1 MEKLQQPPQNWSEAA
16 EDLAAAGDTNGA
28 IAFLESVI
36 SHLELETLKNR
47 SDSIVTQLQLAS
59 ALTELATLY
68 SSKGFSLKADDLL
81 TRASLIKQTSQ
92 QNDARV
98 GEEYEGEAIA
108 QTNVASSSSSSSKDS
123 KFNGDL
129 DLGRNGKHGEAE
141 LPAETSPHND
151 SSDDDWE
158 AMADRKP
165 DELLPTVSSD
175 CIAGVS
181 SLKLDTSKSPA
192 PKRRGR
198 GTFSY
203 EKQELYSDQLRDS
216 SVVDVEDEGSHCSS
230 EDKKVVQNT
239 KYGTAH
245 VLVLADFPP
254 STRTIELERL
264 FEDYKDRGFVIRWV
278 NDTVALAVFQTP
290 SVALEAQKSICCP
303 FNVRI
308 LSEDDTLLGSIK
320 TKDLD
325 PPRQRPKTSA
335 QAAQRLIAHGMG
347 LKLPSVG
354 SGSREHKKQED
365 ARRDRIVT
373 RQKLRDEAWG
383 DD

>member
-1 MEKLQQPPQNWSEAA
+1 MEKVEQPPQNWSEAA
-16 EDLAAAGDTNGA
+16 EDLAAAGDTDGA
-28 IAFLESVI
+28 IAFIESVI
-36 SHLELETLKNR
+36 SNLELQTLKDP

-68 SSKGFSLKADDLL
+68 SSKGFSLKADELR
-81 TRASLIKQTSQ
+81 TRASLIKQTQ

-98 GEEYEGEAIA
+98 GKEYEGERIA
-108 QTNVASSSSSSSKDS
+108 PTNLASSSSSSSSSCKDS
-123 KFNGDL
+123 NFNGDL
-129 DLGRNGKHGEAE
+129 DRGLNEKHAE
-141 LPAETSPHND
+141 LPAETSPYND

-181 SLKLDTSKSPA
+181 NLKLENSKSPA

-203 EKQELYSDQLRDS
+203 EKHELYSDQLRDS
-216 SVVDVEDEGSHCSS
+216 SVDDVEDEGSHCNS
-230 EDKKVVQNT
+230 EDKKVVQNA

-264 FEDYKDRGFVIRWV
+264 FEDFKDRGFVIRWV

-290 SVALEAQKSICCP
+290 SVALEARKSIRCP

-320 TKDLD
+320 TKDLE

-354 SGSREHKKQED
+354 SGSREHRKQED

>member
-1 MEKLQQPPQNWSEAA
+1 
-16 EDLAAAGDTNGA
+16 
-28 IAFLESVI
+28 
-36 SHLELETLKNR
+36 
-47 SDSIVTQLQLAS
+47 
-59 ALTELATLY
+59 
-68 SSKGFSLKADDLL
+68 
-81 TRASLIKQTSQ
+81 
-92 QNDARV
+92 
-98 GEEYEGEAIA
+98 
-108 QTNVASSSSSSSKDS
+108 
-123 KFNGDL
+123 
-129 DLGRNGKHGEAE
+129 
-141 LPAETSPHND
+141 
-151 SSDDDWE
+151 
-158 AMADRKP
+158 MADRKP

-181 SLKLDTSKSPA
+181 NLKLENSKSPA

-203 EKQELYSDQLRDS
+203 EKHELYSDQLRDS

-230 EDKKVVQNT
+230 EDKKVVQNA

-264 FEDYKDRGFVIRWV
+264 FEDFRDRGFVIRWV

-290 SVALEAQKSICCP
+290 SVALEARKSIRCP

-320 TKDLD
+320 TKDLE

-354 SGSREHKKQED
+354 SGSREHRKQED